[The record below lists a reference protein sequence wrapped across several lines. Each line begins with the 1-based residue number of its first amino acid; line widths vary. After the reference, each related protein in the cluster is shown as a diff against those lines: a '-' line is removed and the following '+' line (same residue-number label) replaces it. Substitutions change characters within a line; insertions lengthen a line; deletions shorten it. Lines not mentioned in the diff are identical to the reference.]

1 MIDSDVH
8 HLRRAIRLAMNG
20 RGRVEPNPMV
30 GCVIVKGERVIGEG
44 FHAEFGGPHAEP
56 AALANCSESPAG
68 ATAVV
73 TLEPCCHTN
82 KKTPPCVPKL
92 IEAKIARVVVG
103 CLDPNPYV
111 NGKGI
116 AMLREARVHVD
127 RASEEI
133 EAEARQLIAPFIART
148 THRRPYITLK
158 WAQTAD
164 GKISGPRGA
173 RMQISNAHA
182 TRAVHELRSRSDA
195 ILVGVNTVL
204 SDDPMLTARDVE
216 RSRLQSR
223 IILDSNLRTP
233 VESKLARTANEMPVE
248 LYFTRDGFISAGPER
263 IKQLMASGI
272 NLIATDADD
281 DGRIAIPKLLSRES
295 FGEMTHLLI
304 EPGPTLA
311 RSFFDA
317 GAADRVWIIQS
328 PRTVDSSTAID
339 APKLPSRYVKTGDVN
354 LDGDVISEYLD
365 RESDVF
371 FSPVASPDLVLTA
384 SMPPSAH
391 P

>member
-1 MIDSDVH
+1 MH
-8 HLRRAIRLAMNG
+8 G
-20 RGRVEPNPMV
+20 RGCVEPNPMV
-30 GCVIVKGERVIGEG
+30 GCVIVKDNRIIGEG
-44 FHAEFGGPHAEP
+44 FHAEFGGAHAEP

-68 ATAVV
+68 ATAYV

-92 IEAKIARVVVG
+92 IEATIGRVVVG
-103 CLDPNPYV
+103 CLDPNPDV

-116 AMLREARVHVD
+116 EMLREAGIVVD
-127 RASEEI
+127 RASKEI

-148 THRRPYITLK
+148 THHRPYVTLK

-164 GKISGPRGA
+164 GKISGPGGV
-173 RMQISNAHA
+173 RMRISNTAA
-182 TRAVHELRSRSDA
+182 TNAVHQLRSRSDA

-216 RSRLQSR
+216 RSRLQTR

-233 VESKLARTANEMPVE
+233 LESKLARTANELPVE

-281 DGRIAIPKLLSRES
+281 DGRISIPKLLMRES
-295 FGEMTHLLI
+295 LREMTHLLV

-311 RSFFDA
+311 RSLFDA
-317 GAADRVWIIQS
+317 GAADRVWIIRS
-328 PRTVDSSTAID
+328 PREVSSADAID
-339 APKLPSRYVKTGDVN
+339 APKLPSRYVKSGEVN
-354 LDGDVISEYLD
+354 LDGDVIAEYLD

-371 FSPVASPDLVLTA
+371 FSAGASPDLVLTA
-384 SMPPSAH
+384 STPSSAR